1 LFYFLLKKM
10 GSHSRGQ
17 YDGGSSPG
25 LSGLMQDV
33 DSYIYELSSNQSQ
46 NGVAGHSSQSHYPQ
60 QQSRPYNG
68 YMSSPQRHQNMTVRT
83 AVTIALFKSR
93 HVVRHLMTV
102 PRPLEITRF
111 LPPKYGYT

>member
-1 LFYFLLKKM
+1 M

-46 NGVAGHSSQSHYPQ
+46 NGVAGHSSQSSYPQ
-60 QQSRPYNG
+60 QQPRPHNG
-68 YMSSPQRHQNMTVRT
+68 YMPSTHRHQNMPVCCTVINICCSNV
-83 AVTIALFKSR
+83 AMWSSI
-93 HVVRHLMTV
+93 
-102 PRPLEITRF
+102 
-111 LPPKYGYT
+111 